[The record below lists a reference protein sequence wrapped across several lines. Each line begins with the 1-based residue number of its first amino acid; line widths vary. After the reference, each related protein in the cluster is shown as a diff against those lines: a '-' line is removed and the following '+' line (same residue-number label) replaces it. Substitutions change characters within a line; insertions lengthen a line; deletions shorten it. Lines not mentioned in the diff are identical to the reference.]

1 MTLLTRGMGAIIKKL
16 GTSSRNKASKKLF
29 DNPVW
34 KRPLKKKKSLLDVTP
49 RKIIKSVV
57 KDTKSVA
64 KNKTVVTGTIAA
76 GVNEVVK
83 KEKEKK

>member
-1 MTLLTRGMGAIIKKL
+1 MTLLTKGMGAIIKKL
-16 GTSSRNKASKKLF
+16 GTASRNKASKKLF
-29 DNPVW
+29 ENPVY
-34 KRPLKKKKSLLDVTP
+34 KPFKKKKSLLDVTP

-57 KDTKSVA
+57 KDAKSVA

-76 GVNEVVK
+76 GINEVVK